1 MQESISSAEKVIISN
16 WGPGNSTLGEIDDP
30 GNITL
35 GDFGLRN
42 LRVCMEPKNQNG
54 GFKL

>member
-1 MQESISSAEKVIISN
+1 MGEKVLLATG
-16 WGPGNSTLGEIDDP
+16 GPGNSTLGEINDP

-42 LRVCMEPKNQNG
+42 LR
-54 GFKL
+54 

>member
-1 MQESISSAEKVIISN
+1 MFLMGEKVLLATG
-16 WGPGNSTLGEIDDP
+16 GPGNSTLGEINDP

-42 LRVCMEPKNQNG
+42 LR
-54 GFKL
+54 